1 MISST
6 IPAAGLAAPRTPPAW
21 LGRGQN
27 HGALMR
33 TVDSHDLLVNL
44 SEHEAGSEIAKHAHA
59 DAYICVVVEG
69 GFETSA
75 ERRIECAAG
84 TVLAHPRGHAHGNRF
99 GTGASRCVN
108 IHFGASWLDD
118 RALREWLAGFRQ
130 AVLGARAPTLR
141 RLAREMT
148 ARDAAA
154 PLAIVSVAAELVA
167 EAMRAG
173 AASEAPRWLD
183 RIVDMIES
191 DLVHPPSLAA
201 LAAAAGAHPSHVCRV
216 FRARRGE
223 TLGEYVRRRRVEAS
237 LALLARQDV
246 SIAEVALAS
255 GFADQSHFA
264 RLFKR
269 RFGLTPGERR
279 RQMQSRS

>member
-1 MISST
+1 MAFAISS
-6 IPAAGLAAPRTPPAW
+6 AAPRRLPAW

-27 HGALMR
+27 HGAVTR
-33 TVDSHDLLVNL
+33 TVDSHDMLVNA
-44 SEHEAGSEIAKHAHA
+44 SEHQACSEIAKHAHA
-59 DAYICVVVEG
+59 DAYLCVVING

-84 TVLAHPRGHAHGNRF
+84 TVLAHPQGHAHGNRF
-99 GTGASRCVN
+99 GAGASRCVN
-108 IHFGASWLDD
+108 IHFGKSWLDD
-118 RALREWLAGFRQ
+118 GALRDWLGGFRQ
-130 AVLGARAPTLR
+130 AALGARAPTLR

-148 ARDAAA
+148 AVDAAA

-173 AASEAPRWLD
+173 EVGAAPRWLD

-191 DLVHPPSLAA
+191 NLAQPPSLAA
-201 LAAAAGAHPSHVCRV
+201 LAAAAGAHPSHLCRV

-223 TLGEYVRRRRVEAS
+223 TLGDYVRRRRVEAS
-237 LALLARQDV
+237 LSLLAQRDW
-246 SIAEVALAS
+246 SIAQVAMAS

-269 RFGLTPGERR
+269 RFGVTPGKRR
-279 RQMQSRS
+279 REMQSLS